1 VSVTLT
7 IARRELLAF
16 LLTPVGWL
24 VTAMFLFFTSLVYF
38 VASPMLVGGGFSEG
52 QPASLRSFFQIGVW
66 VFIVIGP
73 ALSMRTIS
81 EELRLGTI
89 ESLLTAPVSEAEV
102 IIGKFLGCLGF
113 LLVMLLPTLVYVVAL
128 EWYGRPDYGELL
140 TGYAGMILL
149 GAACLA
155 TGILASTLT
164 ASQMLAYLITIFLW
178 LILLIATMLLPYLA
192 TLAGGLA
199 EAEGNSAA
207 LVVLLDAGQQ
217 AARFL
222 GGGNPLLRV
231 QGFVIGLVD
240 TFNIVYFLVV
250 IVVSLVTAVKALELR
265 KMA

>member
-7 IARRELLAF
+7 IARRELFAF

-38 VASPMLVGGGFSEG
+38 AAAPMLVGGGFSQG
-52 QPASLRSFFQIGVW
+52 QPASLRSFFQVGVW

-81 EELRLGTI
+81 EEIRLGTL
-89 ESLLTAPVSEAEV
+89 EALLTAPVSEAQV
-102 IIGKFLGCLGF
+102 ILGKFLGSLGF
-113 LLVMLLPTLVYVVAL
+113 LLVMLLPTLVYVIAL

-140 TGYAGMILL
+140 CGYAGMVLL

-192 TLAGGLA
+192 TVAGGLA
-199 EAEGNSAA
+199 ETEGTSAT
-207 LVVLLDAGQQ
+207 LTVLLDVGQH

-222 GGGNPLLRV
+222 AGGNPLLRV

-240 TFNIVYFLVV
+240 TFNVVYFLVV
-250 IVVSLVTAVKALELR
+250 IIVSLVAAVKALELR
-265 KMA
+265 RLA